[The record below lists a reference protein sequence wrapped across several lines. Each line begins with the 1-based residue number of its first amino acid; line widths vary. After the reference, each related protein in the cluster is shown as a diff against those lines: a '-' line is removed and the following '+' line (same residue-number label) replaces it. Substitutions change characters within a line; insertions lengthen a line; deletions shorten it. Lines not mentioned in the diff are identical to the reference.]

1 MEPVRQEVHDG
12 LHVFLAALQIGYF
25 VGLVFIDANYKS
37 KRLASGSE
45 AKIQNERPAVLH
57 VRYAPAE
64 F

>member
-12 LHVFLAALQIGYF
+12 LGVFLAALQIGYF
-25 VGLVFIDANYKS
+25 VGLVSIDANYES
-37 KRLASGSE
+37 KHPATGSE
-45 AKIQNERPAVLH
+45 AKIQSERSAVLH